1 MEIREAR
8 PWFWILFAL
17 VFAVAAVG
25 LVLAI
30 SAKNSSVDEN
40 KVVDEATAEIKEEL
54 KGLNGAIEAADE
66 FQEESDKQ
74 AAKDRREIKSAIE
87 AAEAGTKKRLNG
99 LANRVEGLET
109 DVEDLEGSNGKQ
121 AKQIKE
127 LVEDQETTEA
137 ELARINQ
144 RLRTITANGG

>member
-17 VFAVAAVG
+17 VLAVAVVG

-40 KVVDEATAEIKEEL
+40 KLVDEATAEIREEL

-66 FQEESDKQ
+66 FQEESDAQ
-74 AAKDRREIKSAIE
+74 AAKDRRRVKAAIE
-87 AAEAGTKKRLNG
+87 TAEAGTKKRLRG
-99 LANRVEGLET
+99 LTNRVEGLEGE
-109 DVEDLEGSNGKQ
+109 VEDLDGLTAKQ
-121 AKQIKE
+121 AKRVE
-127 LVEDQETTEA
+127 GLVEDQETTEA

-144 RLRTITANGG
+144 RLRTITADGG

>member
-8 PWFWILFAL
+8 PWFWILFLL

-40 KVVDEATAEIKEEL
+40 KVVEEATAEIKEEL

-66 FQEESDKQ
+66 FQEETDKR
-74 AAKDRREIKSAIE
+74 AAKDRAQVKAAIE
-87 AAEAGTKKRLNG
+87 AAEAGTKKRLRG
-99 LANRVEGLET
+99 LSNRVEGLEGE
-109 DVEDLEGSNGKQ
+109 VEKLTGTSSNQ
-121 AKQIKE
+121 AKQIEE
-127 LVEDQETTEA
+127 LIADQETTEA
-137 ELARINQ
+137 ELTRINQ
-144 RLRTITANGG
+144 RLRTITADGG

>member
-17 VFAVAAVG
+17 VLAVAVVG
-25 LVLAI
+25 VVLAI

-40 KVVDEATAEIKEEL
+40 KIVDEATAEIRAEL

-74 AAKDRREIKSAIE
+74 AAKDRREIKAAIE
-87 AAEAGTKKRLNG
+87 EAEAGTKQRLNG
-99 LANRVEGLET
+99 LTNRVEGLEGE
-109 DVEDLEGSNGKQ
+109 VEALQGTNGKQ
-121 AKQIKE
+121 ANQIEE

-144 RLRTITANGG
+144 RLRNITANGG